1 MIHQIKSL
9 YNNGDG
15 LSIRAIAQQLKISR
29 NTVRKY
35 LRMAEAGISERQQ
48 DRSRHKSL
56 DAHRDYIVHL
66 LETYPELSAVKVMRK
81 LRQKHAELEVSDRTV
96 RRYIERLRQTVALKQ
111 KRYYQPVLDMVP
123 GVQCQVDPGEL
134 RGVLING
141 VETVVYF
148 VVFVLSYSRLMHVS
162 LSAKP
167 IDTQTFIGMHDAAL
181 RYFGG
186 RPEEC
191 VYDQTKLVVL
201 HEQYR
206 ELRLNQRF
214 HEYATHAGFRIHAC
228 EGYDPESKGKV
239 EAGVKYVKQNC
250 LYGERFTDWQHLE
263 QHLGNWLDTIAN
275 TRTHGTT
282 GKVPQEHYE
291 ADERQAMQP
300 YLSPAGV
307 HFGGQPGLTRQADK
321 TGLIS
326 WRSNKYSVPMA
337 YQRCRVGVLA
347 VAGRLHVLDLESGQ
361 EIAVHNQ
368 SVGKGQTI
376 TNKNHYRDRAQQ
388 AADYEQALRE
398 RLGDEYGTALCVLL
412 KRTSP
417 KIYKDQLAGAKQ
429 VLEPYSELSD
439 ELLSHLCQRPRLTV
453 TALRDYL
460 AAYTSQPERLQQDR
474 QADTAPCTGTD
485 GLARYAELFPELT
498 QEASYELH

>member
-1 MIHQIKSL
+1 
-9 YNNGDG
+9 
-15 LSIRAIAQQLKISR
+15 
-29 NTVRKY
+29 
-35 LRMAEAGISERQQ
+35 
-48 DRSRHKSL
+48 
-56 DAHRDYIVHL
+56 
-66 LETYPELSAVKVMRK
+66 
-81 LRQKHAELEVSDRTV
+81 
-96 RRYIERLRQTVALKQ
+96 
-111 KRYYQPVLDMVP
+111 
-123 GVQCQVDPGEL
+123 
-134 RGVLING
+134 
-141 VETVVYF
+141 
-148 VVFVLSYSRLMHVS
+148 
-162 LSAKP
+162 
-167 IDTQTFIGMHDAAL
+167 
-181 RYFGG
+181 
-186 RPEEC
+186 
-191 VYDQTKLVVL
+191 
-201 HEQYR
+201 
-206 ELRLNQRF
+206 
-214 HEYATHAGFRIHAC
+214 
-228 EGYDPESKGKV
+228 
-239 EAGVKYVKQNC
+239 
-250 LYGERFTDWQHLE
+250 
-263 QHLGNWLDTIAN
+263 
-275 TRTHGTT
+275 
-282 GKVPQEHYE
+282 
-291 ADERQAMQP
+291 
-300 YLSPAGV
+300 
-307 HFGGQPGLTRQADK
+307 
-321 TGLIS
+321 
-326 WRSNKYSVPMA
+326 MA